1 MSDATSELRTGRA
14 AFERRDWRDTYA
26 RLSGADR
33 QTPLSGDDLELVATA
48 AYLLGE
54 DDASTEWWERAV
66 HEWARVG
73 RPVRSARCAFWL
85 SFVLIMRGEQAR
97 GGGWLGKAQRLLD
110 TAGVDCAERGYL
122 LVPQGLQRIDAGDG
136 EAARDIFRAIT
147 ETGTRFADP
156 DLTTLGV
163 LGTGH
168 SLVLLG
174 DVADAVSAFD
184 EAMVGVTSDEVSP
197 VVAGIVYCA
206 VIEQCQNMCDLRRS
220 REWTVA
226 LEEWCSSQPDL
237 VPYRGQCL
245 VHRAEILQLQ
255 GEWPTAMDSARRAH
269 ERLASHAAAGSAAYV
284 MADLHRLRGE
294 IAQAEKLFL
303 EANRWGRRP
312 QPGLALLRM
321 AQGRVGSAAASIRC
335 AVDESTGAVERAR
348 LLPACVDIL
357 LAAGDVSAARTAA
370 DELDSIATRFAIP
383 YLCALSA
390 QASGSVLHAEGRGS
404 DALTV
409 LRDAW
414 RRWQDIG
421 APYECARV
429 RESVALVCRDLGD
442 DDTAQMEHD
451 LASATY
457 RQLGAVPDLERLR
470 AEFRPDPTVSTPLTP
485 REVCVLRLVAAGKS
499 NRAVATELFLS
510 EKTVARHLS
519 NIFVKLGISSRSA
532 ATAYAYEHRLVGPPT

>member
-66 HEWARVG
+66 YEWARVG

-136 EAARDIFRAIT
+136 KAAHDIFRAIT
-147 ETGTRFADP
+147 EAGTRFADP

-206 VIEQCQNMCDLRRS
+206 VIEQCQNICDLRRS

-255 GEWPTAMDSARRAH
+255 GDWPTAMDSARRAH

-294 IAQAEKLFL
+294 VAQAEKLFL

-321 AQGRVGSAAASIRC
+321 AQGRFGSAAASIRC

-348 LLPACVDIL
+348 LLPAYVDIL
-357 LAAGDVSAARTAA
+357 LAAGDVPAARTAA

-390 QASGSVLHAEGRGS
+390 QASGSMLHAEGRGS

-457 RQLGAVPDLERLR
+457 RQLGALPDLERLR
-470 AEFRPDPTVSTPLTP
+470 AEFRPDPAAATPLTP

-532 ATAYAYEHRLVGPPT
+532 ATAYAYEHHLVEPSA

>member
-1 MSDATSELRTGRA
+1 MSDAASELRTGRA

-136 EAARDIFRAIT
+136 KAAHDIFRAIT
-147 ETGTRFADP
+147 EAGTRFADP

-294 IAQAEKLFL
+294 VAQAEKLFL

-321 AQGRVGSAAASIRC
+321 AQGRVGSAVASIRC

-470 AEFRPDPTVSTPLTP
+470 AEFRPDPTV
-485 REVCVLRLVAAGKS
+485 
-499 NRAVATELFLS
+499 
-510 EKTVARHLS
+510 
-519 NIFVKLGISSRSA
+519 
-532 ATAYAYEHRLVGPPT
+532 EHSPDPA

>member
-14 AFERRDWRDTYA
+14 AFERRDWRATYA

-136 EAARDIFRAIT
+136 KAAYDIFRAIT
-147 ETGTRFADP
+147 EAGTRFADP

-197 VVAGIVYCA
+197 KKSTEIPIV
-206 VIEQCQNMCDLRRS
+206 
-220 REWTVA
+220 
-226 LEEWCSSQPDL
+226 
-237 VPYRGQCL
+237 
-245 VHRAEILQLQ
+245 
-255 GEWPTAMDSARRAH
+255 
-269 ERLASHAAAGSAAYV
+269 
-284 MADLHRLRGE
+284 
-294 IAQAEKLFL
+294 
-303 EANRWGRRP
+303 
-312 QPGLALLRM
+312 
-321 AQGRVGSAAASIRC
+321 AAS
-335 AVDESTGAVERAR
+335 
-348 LLPACVDIL
+348 
-357 LAAGDVSAARTAA
+357 
-370 DELDSIATRFAIP
+370 ELGT
-383 YLCALSA
+383 
-390 QASGSVLHAEGRGS
+390 
-404 DALTV
+404 ALT
-409 LRDAW
+409 
-414 RRWQDIG
+414 
-421 APYECARV
+421 
-429 RESVALVCRDLGD
+429 
-442 DDTAQMEHD
+442 
-451 LASATY
+451 
-457 RQLGAVPDLERLR
+457 
-470 AEFRPDPTVSTPLTP
+470 F
-485 REVCVLRLVAAGKS
+485 
-499 NRAVATELFLS
+499 
-510 EKTVARHLS
+510 
-519 NIFVKLGISSRSA
+519 
-532 ATAYAYEHRLVGPPT
+532 

>member
-1 MSDATSELRTGRA
+1 MADAAAELRTGRA
-14 AFERRDWRDTYA
+14 AFDRRDWRDTYA
-26 RLSGADR
+26 RLSSADR
-33 QTPLSGDDLELVATA
+33 RNPLSGDDLELLATA

-54 DDASTEWWERAV
+54 DESSTAWWERAV
-66 HEWARVG
+66 HDWVRAD

-85 SFVLIMRGEQAR
+85 SFVLIMRGEHAR
-97 GGGWLGKAQRLLD
+97 GGGWLSKAQRLLD
-110 TAGVDCAERGYL
+110 TAGADCAERGYL
-122 LVPQGLQRIDAGDG
+122 MVPQGLRRIDEGDG
-136 EAARDIFRAIT
+136 AAARDIFGAVT
-147 ETGTRFADP
+147 EVGIRFADP
-156 DLTTLGV
+156 DLTTLGM

-174 DVADAVSAFD
+174 DVAEAVSAFD
-184 EAMVGVTSDEVSP
+184 EAMVAVTSDEVSP

-226 LEEWCSSQPDL
+226 LEEWCSAQPDL

-255 GEWPTAMDSARRAH
+255 GDWPTAMDSARRAH
-269 ERLASHAAAGSAAYV
+269 ERLASHAGVGSAAYV

-357 LAAGDVSAARTAA
+357 LAAGDVTAARVAA

-390 QASGSVLHAEGRGS
+390 QASGSVLHAERRGS

-451 LASATY
+451 LASAAY
-457 RQLGAVPDLERLR
+457 RQLGAVPDLERLK
-470 AEFRPDPTVSTPLTP
+470 AEFRPDSTASTPLTP

-532 ATAYAYEHRLVGPPT
+532 ATAYAYEHHLVEPSA

>member
-1 MSDATSELRTGRA
+1 MSDAASELRTGRA
-14 AFERRDWRDTYA
+14 AFERGDWRDTYA
-26 RLSGADR
+26 RLSSADR
-33 QTPLSGDDLELVATA
+33 QAPLPGADLELLATA

-66 HEWARVG
+66 HEWTRTG

-85 SFVLIMRGEQAR
+85 SFGLLMRGEHAR

-122 LVPQGLQRIDAGDG
+122 LVPQGLRRIDDGDG
-136 EAARDIFRAIT
+136 TAARDIFRAIT
-147 ETGTRFADP
+147 DVGIRFADP

-174 DVADAVSAFD
+174 NVEEAVSAFD
-184 EAMVGVTSDEVSP
+184 EAMVGVTSDNVSP

-206 VIEQCQNMCDLRRS
+206 VIEQCQNICDLRRS

-226 LEEWCSSQPDL
+226 LEEWCSSQPGL

-255 GEWPTAMDSARRAH
+255 GDWPTAMDSARRAH
-269 ERLASHAAAGSAAYV
+269 ERLASQPAAGSAAYV

-294 IAQAEKLFL
+294 VAQAEKLFL
-303 EANRWGRRP
+303 EANRLGRRP

-335 AVDESTGAVERAR
+335 ALDEATGAVERAR
-348 LLPACVDIL
+348 LLPACVEIL
-357 LAAGDVSAARTAA
+357 LVAGDVPAATSAA
-370 DELDSIATRFAIP
+370 DELDSTATRFAIP
-383 YLCALSA
+383 YLCALAA
-390 QASGSVLHAEGRGS
+390 QASGTVLHAERRGS

-414 RRWQDIG
+414 RRWQEIG

-457 RQLGAVPDLERLR
+457 RQLGALPDLERLR
-470 AEFRPDPTVSTPLTP
+470 VEFSPDSADSTPLTP

-510 EKTVARHLS
+510 EKTIARHLS

-532 ATAYAYEHRLVGPPT
+532 ATAYAYEHHLVGPSA

>member
-54 DDASTEWWERAV
+54 DDASTGWWERAV

-136 EAARDIFRAIT
+136 KAAHDIFRAIT
-147 ETGTRFADP
+147 EAGTRFADP

-206 VIEQCQNMCDLRRS
+206 VIEQCQNICDLRRS

-255 GEWPTAMDSARRAH
+255 GDWPTAMDSARRAH

-294 IAQAEKLFL
+294 VAQAEKLFL

-335 AVDESTGAVERAR
+335 AVGESTGAVERAR
-348 LLPACVDIL
+348 LLPAYVDIL
-357 LAAGDVSAARTAA
+357 LAAGDVPAARTAA

-383 YLCALSA
+383 YLYALSA
-390 QASGSVLHAEGRGS
+390 QASGSVLHAEGRGR

-429 RESVALVCRDLGD
+429 RESVALVSRDLGD

-470 AEFRPDPTVSTPLTP
+470 AEFRPDPTAATPLTP

-532 ATAYAYEHRLVGPPT
+532 ATAYAYEHHLVEPSA

>member
-1 MSDATSELRTGRA
+1 MSDAASELRTGRA
-14 AFERRDWRDTYA
+14 ASDRRDWRDTYTH
-26 RLSGADR
+26 LSSADR
-33 QTPLSGDDLELVATA
+33 QDPLQGDDLELLATA

-66 HEWARVG
+66 HEWTRTG

-85 SFVLIMRGEQAR
+85 SFGLLMRGEHAR

-122 LVPQGLQRIDAGDG
+122 LVPQGLRRIDDGDG
-136 EAARDIFRAIT
+136 AAARDIFRAIT
-147 ETGTRFADP
+147 DVGIRFADP

-174 DVADAVSAFD
+174 NVEEAVSAFD
-184 EAMVGVTSDEVSP
+184 EAMVGVTSDNVSP

-206 VIEQCQNMCDLRRS
+206 VIEQCQNICDLRRS

-226 LEEWCSSQPDL
+226 LEEWCSSQPGL

-255 GEWPTAMDSARRAH
+255 GDWPTAMDSARRAH
-269 ERLASHAAAGSAAYV
+269 ERLGAQPAAGSAAYV

-294 IAQAEKLFL
+294 VAQAERLFL
-303 EANRWGRRP
+303 EANSLGRRP

-335 AVDESTGAVERAR
+335 AVDEATGAVNRAR
-348 LLPACVDIL
+348 LLPACVEIL
-357 LAAGDVSAARTAA
+357 LAAGDVPAARSAA
-370 DELDSIATRFAIP
+370 DELDSTATRFGIP
-383 YLCALSA
+383 YLCALAA
-390 QASGSVLHAEGRGS
+390 QASGSVLHAEGRAG

-414 RRWQDIG
+414 RRWQEIG

-451 LASATY
+451 LASAAY
-457 RQLGAVPDLERLR
+457 RQLGALPDLERLR
-470 AEFRPDPTVSTPLTP
+470 VEFSPDSADSTPLTP

-499 NRAVATELFLS
+499 NRTVAAELFLS

-532 ATAYAYEHRLVGPPT
+532 ATAYAYEHHLVGPSA

>member
-1 MSDATSELRTGRA
+1 MSDAASELRTGRV
-14 AFERRDWRDTYA
+14 AFDRRDWRDTYT
-26 RLSGADR
+26 RLSSADR
-33 QTPLSGDDLELVATA
+33 QNPLSGEDLELLATA

-54 DDASTEWWERAV
+54 DDASTDWWERALR
-66 HEWARVG
+66 EWTRAG
-73 RPVRSARCAFWL
+73 QPVRSARCAFWL

-97 GGGWLGKAQRLLD
+97 GGGWLSKAQRLLD
-110 TAGVDCAERGYL
+110 SAGVDCAERGYL
-122 LVPQGLQRIDAGDG
+122 LVPQGLRKIDEGDG
-136 EAARDIFRAIT
+136 TAARDIFLAVT
-147 ETGTRFADP
+147 EVGTRFSDP

-174 DVADAVSAFD
+174 RVAEAVSAFD

-206 VIEQCQNMCDLRRS
+206 VIEQCQNICDLRRS

-226 LEEWCSSQPDL
+226 LEEWCSAQPDL

-255 GEWPTAMDSARRAH
+255 GDWPTAMDSARRAH

-294 IAQAEKLFL
+294 IAQAEKLFV
-303 EANRWGRRP
+303 EANRWGRQP

-335 AVDESTGAVERAR
+335 AVDESNGAVERAR
-348 LLPACVDIL
+348 LLPAYVEIQ
-357 LAAGDVSAARTAA
+357 LAAGDVPAARIAA
-370 DELDSIATRFAIP
+370 DELVSTTTRFAIP
-383 YLCALSA
+383 YLCALST
-390 QASGSVLHAEGRGS
+390 QASGSVLHAEGRAGE
-404 DALTV
+404 ALTV

-442 DDTAQMEHD
+442 DDTAQMEHA

-470 AEFRPDPTVSTPLTP
+470 AEFRPDAVAATPLTP

-499 NRAVATELFLS
+499 NRTVATELFLS

-532 ATAYAYEHRLVGPPT
+532 ATAYAYEHHLVEPTA